1 MIIRTSHRR
10 YASLAGLLLGIGA
23 AHAETTAPEK
33 PLEEVIVSGGL
44 LQRSTLDTVASIS
57 IVPAEQLQ
65 AQNIRDLYDLL
76 LRQPNLNAAKE
87 DKFSVRGI
95 SNEGVGPGGT
105 GRPTVSIFI
114 DGVRQAGRGV
124 ANTWDVRQVE
134 FYRGPQST
142 AFGPGSLAGAVVIQ
156 THEPNYES
164 ADGEL
169 KLGGGNYGGREAGI
183 AFGAPLGAG
192 FAFRYAG
199 ETNQTDGEVTNI
211 TLDDDEWQARKR
223 YMQRLKLGWT
233 NDSWYSATLTGQ
245 VSKLREGIEYL
256 PPERAENRESTDN
269 VDGYYRDDTTL
280 LALTQRASIG
290 NHWQLSLTLSHSDTD
305 NEKLGDYDVSAE
317 DNGSFLN
324 ATTIKNT
331 AGDLRLRYTAPRWTA
346 VAGYYRSRDDLS
358 GTSYTR
364 GLTLSAGGALVEVDG
379 LLGAGRI
386 ADVEALYMESDIDLF
401 SRWMLTVGMR
411 YEENEAENSSLFRL
425 DRAQAVDPITGTT
438 LPGNLSPVLK
448 ATVFPDSDNSFPSAD
463 SVFLPKLGVTYEA
476 SEHLK
481 LFLTHSQGYRAGSVD
496 FVTSGEAPAYGPE
509 YTENFDLGF
518 RFHRGSWRVQ
528 GSLFHVD
535 YEDMQVGVRIDAT
548 NFRTDNAGEARARGV
563 ELEFSGDLGA
573 GFSVFGGLGY
583 VDSQFVTYEDDGVDF
598 AGNEFPN
605 APRHTRNL
613 GVEYH
618 HPQGWYASVTWSR
631 SSESYT
637 DRENTESL
645 QADARDLFGARL
657 GYEAESFRVELYGQN
672 LTDKFYITDQFSS
685 PSLGIEGVW
694 AGDPKEYG
702 ARLSYRF

>member
-1 MIIRTSHRR
+1 MTIRTSHRR

-23 AHAETTAPEK
+23 AHAQTTAPEK

-114 DGVRQAGRGV
+114 DGVRQSGRGV

-164 ADGEL
+164 FDGEL

-256 PPERAENRESTDN
+256 PPERAAWSSN
-269 VDGYYRDDTTL
+269 
-280 LALTQRASIG
+280 
-290 NHWQLSLTLSHSDTD
+290 
-305 NEKLGDYDVSAE
+305 SA
-317 DNGSFLN
+317 
-324 ATTIKNT
+324 AI
-331 AGDLRLRYTAPRWTA
+331 W
-346 VAGYYRSRDDLS
+346 V
-358 GTSYTR
+358 
-364 GLTLSAGGALVEVDG
+364 
-379 LLGAGRI
+379 
-386 ADVEALYMESDIDLF
+386 
-401 SRWMLTVGMR
+401 
-411 YEENEAENSSLFRL
+411 
-425 DRAQAVDPITGTT
+425 Q
-438 LPGNLSPVLK
+438 
-448 ATVFPDSDNSFPSAD
+448 
-463 SVFLPKLGVTYEA
+463 
-476 SEHLK
+476 
-481 LFLTHSQGYRAGSVD
+481 
-496 FVTSGEAPAYGPE
+496 
-509 YTENFDLGF
+509 GF
-518 RFHRGSWRVQ
+518 RCLAGLAMSIPSSWSTRMTAWI
-528 GSLFHVD
+528 SP
-535 YEDMQVGVRIDAT
+535 AT
-548 NFRTDNAGEARARGV
+548 NFPMRRAIPATWELSITTNRAGMPALPGHAPAKVTPTGRTPKACRPTPAICSAHALAMRPNP
-563 ELEFSGDLGA
+563 
-573 GFSVFGGLGY
+573 SVWNSTG
-583 VDSQFVTYEDDGVDF
+583 
-598 AGNEFPN
+598 
-605 APRHTRNL
+605 R
-613 GVEYH
+613 
-618 HPQGWYASVTWSR
+618 
-631 SSESYT
+631 
-637 DRENTESL
+637 
-645 QADARDLFGARL
+645 
-657 GYEAESFRVELYGQN
+657 
-672 LTDKFYITDQFSS
+672 I
-685 PSLGIEGVW
+685 
-694 AGDPKEYG
+694 
-702 ARLSYRF
+702 